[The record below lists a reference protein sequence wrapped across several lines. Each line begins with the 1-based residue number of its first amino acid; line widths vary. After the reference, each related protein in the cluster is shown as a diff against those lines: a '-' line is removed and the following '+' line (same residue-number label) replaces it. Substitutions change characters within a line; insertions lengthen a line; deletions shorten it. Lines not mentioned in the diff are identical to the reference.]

1 MMPRRFS
8 GVTGRSKRFQEGFYI
23 CFRRIKALSESFQNV
38 FFFFYNFD
46 FILYIFF
53 GLERLYRPRKPK
65 KIK

>member
-38 FFFFYNFD
+38 FFFFT
-46 FILYIFF
+46 ILILFYIFF
-53 GLERLYRPRKPK
+53 LV
-65 KIK
+65 